1 VVVVTRVDTS
11 ERWRDQWRAAKRK
24 LLILL
29 FCLMMGLCLSKRGVE
44 KLHCLMMGLCLS
56 KRGAEKLHCTSLHCI
71 AGNITTSP
79 TIFCSQCPSPAGKE
93 RGKGKMFRHRRV
105 FHTQYNSTTLCE
117 PGLAKATIRLILTC
131 TRGLKTTRKAV
142 RPSSMILAKLQ
153 ASARSKQCVIRT
165 GLKLSDL

>member
-29 FCLMMGLCLSKRGVE
+29 FCLMMGLCLSKRG
-44 KLHCLMMGLCLS
+44 
-56 KRGAEKLHCTSLHCI
+56 AEKLHCTSSHCI